1 VGYLRRVASRS
12 GIRRRL
18 SASPRGPEI
27 RVATQLRTV
36 SAGVGVAALILAVA
50 PTVAGARA
58 TRSPGPHSAGCGSA
72 VTAGTTDEAITSGGA
87 ARRYRLAVP
96 ADSGQRAL
104 PLILN
109 FHGFSSDAGQQ
120 AIYSQLEAK
129 GPPRGYA
136 VATPQGTGTPAFW
149 NILPKLP
156 APDDVAF
163 TNALIDHLEQTRC
176 IDPTRVYSTGIS
188 NGAGMSALL
197 GCRIPNRLAAIAPV
211 AGVNLVAGC
220 PKGAP
225 MSVLAFHGSA
235 DPVVAYRGARS
246 SFAQIPVVAVPK
258 SVATWAKR
266 AGCGSTP
273 TIRKVTPHVQRTSYP
288 GCTAGTNVELYT
300 IIGGGHTWPG
310 SIDLAYLGA
319 TTHEINATDLI
330 LAFFAHHTRP
340 GAK

>member
-1 VGYLRRVASRS
+1 LGDVRQRS
-12 GIRRRL
+12 PG
-18 SASPRGPEI
+18 GPEI
-27 RVATQLRTV
+27 HVATWLRTV
-36 SAGVGVAALILAVA
+36 SAGVGVAGLIVAVA
-50 PTVAGARA
+50 PTVAAAGTPRP
-58 TRSPGPHSAGCGSA
+58 SGPRSAGCGPA
-72 VTAGTTDEAITSGGA
+72 TAAGTTYEAIMVGST
-87 ARRYRLAVP
+87 ARRYRLAFP
-96 ADSGQRAL
+96 ADSGQRAR

-129 GPPRGYA
+129 GPRRGYV

-176 IDPTRVYSTGIS
+176 IDPTRIYSTGIS

-220 PKGAP
+220 PKGTP

-246 SFAQIPVVAVPK
+246 SFAGIPVVAVPK

-273 TIRKVTPHVQRTSYP
+273 TISKVTRHVQRTSYG
-288 GCTAGTNVELYT
+288 GCTTGTDVELYT
-300 IIGGGHTWPG
+300 VIGGGHTWPG
-310 SIDLAYLGA
+310 SSINLANLGA
-319 TTHEINATDLI
+319 TTHEINATDLM
-330 LAFFAHHTRP
+330 LAFFAHHSRP
-340 GAK
+340 GAR